1 MGYISREKM
10 VPNASVP
17 VPTSTASY
25 EGGKPTEDIWDEN
38 DVDANL
44 YDRRSGGL
52 VGGDVG
58 AETSTYEYDNHSIN
72 SYGGGSGYHD
82 DRSVLSAMSNC
93 PNSMHS
99 GKGYLVTRNTARN
112 GLSRDSKG
120 LVGSEPGHYLLYRNV
135 GGNRFNIEM
144 YMTKNKPGTIIRHAV
159 SGIREKNMRTG
170 RRDEDAYFK
179 VAYSIGECGQ
189 DRYGNLFYNSPE
201 EYERHFHTTV
211 SQQIKEKWLNR
222 NMEYQKQIMRE
233 NMNYD
238 TGDMAGTYVLIH

>member
-1 MGYISREKM
+1 MGYISKENV
-10 VPNASVP
+10 VPGKGASVP
-17 VPTSTASY
+17 NSSGDSVAYRVSS
-25 EGGKPTEDIWDEN
+25 EGGFQPPLPVSTNSLIDREDLDEIDGN
-38 DVDANL
+38 
-44 YDRRSGGL
+44 
-52 VGGDVG
+52 
-58 AETSTYEYDNHSIN
+58 YEYDNCSIN

-82 DRSVLSAMSNC
+82 DRSVLSAMSNR
-93 PNSMHS
+93 PNSMQS
-99 GKGYLVTRNTARN
+99 GKGYLLSKNVARH

-120 LVGSEPGHYLLYRNV
+120 LVGSEPGHYLLYRNIS
-135 GGNRFNIEM
+135 GSRFNIEM
-144 YMTKNKPGTIIRHAV
+144 YMTKNKPGIIIRHAV

-222 NMEYQKQIMRE
+222 NMEYQKKLMKE

-238 TGDMAGTYVLIH
+238 SGDMAETYVLIH

>member
-1 MGYISREKM
+1 MGYISKEYT
-10 VPNASVP
+10 VPDASVI
-17 VPTSTASY
+17 VPTINLSGAQ
-25 EGGKPTEDIWDEN
+25 GQVVAVEDLDEIDGN
-38 DVDANL
+38 
-44 YDRRSGGL
+44 
-52 VGGDVG
+52 
-58 AETSTYEYDNHSIN
+58 YEYDNYSIN

-82 DRSVLSAMSNC
+82 DRSVLSAMSNR

-99 GKGYLVTRNTARN
+99 GKGYLISKNVARN

-120 LVGSEPGHYLLYRNV
+120 LVGSEPGHYLLYRNIN
-135 GGNRFNIEM
+135 GSRFNIEM

-179 VAYSIGECGQ
+179 VAYSIGECVQ
-189 DRYGNLFYNSPE
+189 DRYGNLYYNSPE

-222 NMEYQKQIMRE
+222 NMEYQKQLMKE

-238 TGDMAGTYVLIH
+238 TGDMAETYVLIH